1 MRVPVDWLRQYV
13 ETPVTVDEISHALTM
28 SGLEIEG
35 AEAFGGDV
43 VLEVNVTPN
52 RPDCLSVFGVARDLA
67 AILALPLKPPVV
79 DIADITDIAD
89 AGDPAPVAIE
99 IADPGLCHRYTA
111 RVIRGVTVGPSPSWL
126 KSRLEAVGIRPI
138 NNIVDVTNYVL
149 MELGHP
155 LHAFDLARIRGGKI
169 VVKLAEDGEFFTT
182 LDSVERK
189 LSGDMLT
196 IRDGEGAIAL
206 AGVMGGRN
214 SEVSPQT
221 RDILLES
228 AWFFPPSIRKTSR
241 VLGLRSESSYRFE
254 RGTDIEG
261 LAFALDRAAA
271 MIAELAGGQISGG
284 MIDAY
289 PSKYAPPSISLAVE
303 KVGQILGV
311 EVPAPEMVSILRR
324 LGMDVEEN
332 YGAIAVRPPSFR
344 RDISRDIDLIEEIA
358 RINGYDKIVS
368 KMPTGVVPMPVINR
382 GREIRR
388 RVGSTLRSAGF
399 SEAVNFSFMNPAHLD
414 VLGFA
419 ADDERRSIVTLANPL
434 RAEESALRT
443 TLVPALL
450 SNLAWNLNRGSDGLK
465 LYEISKVFINIG
477 DDVLPDEHVRIAA
490 VLTPSAAKRL
500 YPIPAA
506 GFYELKGAL
515 EAILREL
522 RISAVFVPSGAESY
536 FETGR
541 SAEILVGGRRA
552 GFIGEIRREVLAKF
566 DISADSY
573 VFELYADVVI
583 ESAPASIKYS
593 KLPKFPPVDRDMALL
608 APLEMQSQRIIDAVV
623 GFGSETIAS
632 IRVFDVYQGKGIP
645 DGKKSIAYSVRY
657 QATNRTLTD
666 DEVDAAHSSL
676 IDHLKKTLG
685 VELRG

>member
-1 MRVPVDWLRQYV
+1 MRVPVEWLREYV
-13 ETPVTVDEISHALTM
+13 ETPATVDEISRALTM
-28 SGLEIEG
+28 AGLEIEG
-35 AEAFGGDV
+35 AEAVGGGDT

-52 RPDCLSVFGVARDLA
+52 RSDCLSVFGVARDLA

-79 DIADITDIAD
+79 EITDTN
-89 AGDPAPVAIE
+89 DPAPVAIE

-111 RVIRGVTVGPSPSWL
+111 RMIRGVTVGPSPSWL
-126 KSRLEAVGIRPI
+126 KRRLEAVGIRPI
-138 NNIVDVTNYVL
+138 NNIVDITNYVL

-169 VVKLAEDGEFFTT
+169 VVKLAEDGEAFTT
-182 LDSVERK
+182 LDNVQRK

-196 IRDGEGAIAL
+196 IRDGEGAVAL
-206 AGVMGGRN
+206 AGVMGGQN

-221 RDILLES
+221 HDILLES

-254 RGTDIEG
+254 RGTDIVG

-271 MIAELAGGQISGG
+271 MIAELAGGAVSGAK
-284 MIDAY
+284 IDAY
-289 PSKYAPPSISLAVE
+289 PSKYEPPSISLAVE
-303 KVGQILGV
+303 KVGRILGV
-311 EVPAPEMVSILRR
+311 EVSAPEMVSILRR
-324 LGMDVEEN
+324 LGMNVEEG
-332 YGAIAVRPPSFR
+332 YGAINVRPPSFR
-344 RDISRDIDLIEEIA
+344 RDIARDIDLIEEIA
-358 RINGYDKIVS
+358 RINGYDKIIS
-368 KMPTGVVPMPVINR
+368 KMPSGVVPMPVMNR
-382 GREIRR
+382 GREILQ
-388 RVGSTLRSAGF
+388 RVGQTLRSAGF

-419 ADDERRSIVTLANPL
+419 DGDQRRNIVTLANPL

-443 TLVPALL
+443 TLVPALFA
-450 SNLAWNLNRGSDGLK
+450 NLAWNLNRGSDGLK

-500 YPIPAA
+500 YPVPAA

-522 RISAVFVPSGAESY
+522 RINATFAASDSERYLEA
-536 FETGR
+536 GR
-541 SAEILVGGRRA
+541 SAEILIGGRSA
-552 GFIGEIRREVLAKF
+552 GFIGEIRREVLEKF
-566 DISADSY
+566 EISADSY

-583 ESAPASIKYS
+583 ESAPVSIKYA

-608 APLEMQSQRIIDAVV
+608 APLNTQSQQIIDAVL
-623 GFGSETIAS
+623 GFGNAIIKSV
-632 IRVFDVYQGKGIP
+632 RVFDVYQGKGIP
-645 DGKKSIAYSVRY
+645 DGKKSVAFSVRY
-657 QATNRTLTD
+657 QAADRTLTD

-676 IDHLKKTLG
+676 IGHLQHTLG

>member
-13 ETPVTVDEISHALTM
+13 ETPATVDEISRALTM
-28 SGLEIEG
+28 AGLEIEG
-35 AEAFGGDV
+35 VEALGGGV

-67 AILALPLKPPVV
+67 AIVGLPLKPPVV
-79 DIADITDIAD
+79 DITDNND
-89 AGDPAPVAIE
+89 AAPVTIE
-99 IADPGLCHRYTA
+99 IADQGLCHRYTA
-111 RVIRGVTVGPSPSWL
+111 RVIRGVTIGPSPDWL

-169 VVKLAEDGEFFTT
+169 VVKLADDGEAFTT
-182 LDSVERK
+182 LDNVERK

-196 IRDGEGAIAL
+196 IRDAEGPIAL

-214 SEVSPQT
+214 SEVSTGT

-271 MIAELAGGQISGG
+271 MIAELAGGQVAGG
-284 MIDAY
+284 KIDDY
-289 PSKYAPPSISLAVE
+289 PSKYEPPSISLAVE
-303 KVGQILGV
+303 KAGRILGV

-332 YGAIAVRPPSFR
+332 YGALTARPPSFR
-344 RDISRDIDLIEEIA
+344 RDIVRDIDLIEEIA
-358 RINGYDKIVS
+358 RIHGYDKIVS
-368 KMPTGVVPMPVINR
+368 KMPSGVVPMPPVNR
-382 GREIRR
+382 GREILR
-388 RVGSTLRSAGF
+388 RVGQTLRSAGF
-399 SEAVNFSFMNPAHLD
+399 SEAVNFSFMNPAHMD
-414 VLGFA
+414 FMGFA
-419 ADDERRSIVTLANPL
+419 ADDERRNTVLLANPL

-465 LYEISKVFINIG
+465 LYEISKVFVNIG
-477 DDVLPDEHVRIAA
+477 DNVLPDEHIRIAA

-500 YPIPAA
+500 YPVPAQ

-515 EAILREL
+515 EAIMREL
-522 RISAVFVPSGAESY
+522 RIDRIGAAFVESTAEPY
-536 FETGR
+536 LEAGR
-541 SAEILVGGRRA
+541 AAEILIGGRRA

-583 ESAPASIKYS
+583 ESAPASIKYA

-608 APLEMQSQRIIDAVV
+608 APLNMQSQQIIDAATGLSNSIV
-623 GFGSETIAS
+623 ES

-645 DGKKSIAYSVRY
+645 DGRKSIAYSVRY
-657 QATNRTLTD
+657 QAMDRTLTD
-666 DEVDAAHSSL
+666 SEVDAAHSAL
-676 IDHLKKTLG
+676 IGHLQKTLG

>member
-13 ETPVTVDEISHALTM
+13 ETPATVDEISRALTM
-28 SGLEIEG
+28 AGLEIEG
-35 AEAFGGDV
+35 AEALGGGV

-67 AILALPLKPPVV
+67 AIVGLPLKPPVV
-79 DIADITDIAD
+79 DITDNND
-89 AGDPAPVAIE
+89 AAPVTIE
-99 IADPGLCHRYTA
+99 IADQGLCHRYTA
-111 RVIRGVTVGPSPSWL
+111 RVIRGVTIGPSPDWL

-169 VVKLAEDGEFFTT
+169 VVKLADDGEAFTT
-182 LDSVERK
+182 LDNVERK

-196 IRDGEGAIAL
+196 IRDAEGPIAL

-214 SEVSPQT
+214 SEVSTGT

-271 MIAELAGGQISGG
+271 MIAELAGGQVAGG
-284 MIDAY
+284 KIDDY
-289 PSKYAPPSISLAVE
+289 PSKYEPPSISLAVE
-303 KVGQILGV
+303 KAGRILGV

-332 YGAIAVRPPSFR
+332 YGALTARPPSFR
-344 RDISRDIDLIEEIA
+344 RDIVRDIDLIEEIA
-358 RINGYDKIVS
+358 RIHGYDKIVS
-368 KMPTGVVPMPVINR
+368 KMPSGVVPMPPVNR
-382 GREIRR
+382 GREILR
-388 RVGSTLRSAGF
+388 RVGQTLRSAGF
-399 SEAVNFSFMNPAHLD
+399 SEAVNFSFMNPAHMD
-414 VLGFA
+414 FMGFA
-419 ADDERRSIVTLANPL
+419 ADDERRNTVLLANPL

-465 LYEISKVFINIG
+465 LYEISKVFVNIG
-477 DDVLPDEHVRIAA
+477 DNVLPDEHIRIAA

-500 YPIPAA
+500 YPVPAQ

-515 EAILREL
+515 EAIMREL
-522 RISAVFVPSGAESY
+522 RIDRIGAAFVESTAEPY
-536 FETGR
+536 LEAGR
-541 SAEILVGGRRA
+541 AAEILIGGRRA

-583 ESAPASIKYS
+583 ESAPASIKYA

-608 APLEMQSQRIIDAVV
+608 APLNMQSQQIIDAATGLSNSIV
-623 GFGSETIAS
+623 ES

-645 DGKKSIAYSVRY
+645 DGRKSIAYSVRY
-657 QATNRTLTD
+657 QAMDRTLTD
-666 DEVDAAHSSL
+666 SEVDAAHSAL
-676 IDHLKKTLG
+676 IGHLQKTLG